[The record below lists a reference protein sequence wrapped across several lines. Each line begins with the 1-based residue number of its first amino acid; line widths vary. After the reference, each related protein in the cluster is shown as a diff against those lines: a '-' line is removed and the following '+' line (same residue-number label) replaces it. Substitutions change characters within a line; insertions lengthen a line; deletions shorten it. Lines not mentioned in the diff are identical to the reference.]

1 MGIVMLLRQFRRS
14 NFKIALLTTAAI
26 IGLHAQGFA
35 APIQYVRVCD
45 AFGQGSFNIPGTD
58 TCLRLSGGVQAGYG
72 GTTTNFNVNPNF
84 DVSGSGTVYGVNA
97 MALFGVVNTGLSVGP
112 RLQYF
117 GGRMGGSTFYPSSGG
132 TYDVTT
138 RGSFAADLVA
148 QYTPASWGGASVRGF
163 AGIIDTRSATAYNVV
178 RTFAPALVGS
188 DTSSNVG
195 FTAGIGANIPI
206 PSGFTGVSLTGE
218 VRYFG
223 GTATYN
229 IPGSVGTHRDSVV
242 STLGLEYSFTA
253 K

>member
-1 MGIVMLLRQFRRS
+1 MLLSKFGKKIL
-14 NFKIALLTTAAI
+14 KIAFSTAVAL
-26 IGLHAQGFA
+26 IGLRAQGFA
-35 APIQYVRVCD
+35 EPVQYVRICD
-45 AFGQGSFNIPGTD
+45 ALGQDYFNIPGTD
-58 TCLRLSGGVQAGYG
+58 TCIRVSGGVQAGYG
-72 GTTTNFNVNPNF
+72 GTTTNFSVNPNF
-84 DVSGSGTVYGVNA
+84 DVSGSGAVYGVNA
-97 MALFGVVNTGLSVGP
+97 TALFGVVHTGLSVGP

-163 AGIIDTRSATAYNVV
+163 VGIIDTRSATAYNVV
-178 RTFAPALVGS
+178 RAFAPALVGS

-195 FTAGIGANIPI
+195 ITAGIGANVPI

-229 IPGSVGTHRDSVV
+229 IPGSLGTHPNSVI